1 MRTRTPALAGLA
13 LALLAAAAAAQ
24 PAALE
29 FQAFASAAGRYKGI
43 FPGAVKTET
52 TEVKTPAGPR
62 ILTFDSVT
70 LANDVRL
77 MVTYVDPPDDVAKLP
92 PGPRL
97 DKVRD
102 AAKGSDGKV
111 VLDKEITV
119 GAEKYPG
126 RDVLIEKPLY
136 AVRNRVVIAGP
147 RMYQVLVQGPKEFVT
162 GRDAD
167 RFVEAFEVTK

>member
-1 MRTRTPALAGLA
+1 MRTRTLPFAILAA
-13 LALLAAAAAAQ
+13 ALLAVAAQ

-29 FQAFASAAGRYKGI
+29 FQAFASAAGRYKII

-52 TEVKTPAGPR
+52 AEVKTPAGPR
-62 ILTFDSVT
+62 TLTFDSVT
-70 LANDVRL
+70 LDNDVRL
-77 MVTYVDPPDDVAKLP
+77 MVTYIDPPDDVAKLP
-92 PGPRL
+92 AGPRL

-111 VLDKEITV
+111 VLDKEIVV
-119 GAEKYPG
+119 GAEKHPG

-136 AVRNRVVIAGP
+136 AVRNRIVVAGP
-147 RMYQVLVQGPKEFVT
+147 RLYQVLVQGPKEFVT

-167 RFVEAFEVTK
+167 RFLDAFEVTK

>member
-1 MRTRTPALAGLA
+1 MRTRTLPLAVLG
-13 LALLAAAAAAQ
+13 LALLAVAAQ

-29 FQAFASAAGRYKGI
+29 FLPFASSAGRYKGI

-52 TEVKTPAGPR
+52 TELRTPAGPR
-62 ILTFDSVT
+62 TLTFDSVT
-70 LANDVRL
+70 LANDVRF
-77 MVTYVDPPDDVAKLP
+77 MVTYVDPPEDVSKQP

-102 AAKGSDGKV
+102 ASKGADGKV
-111 VLDKEITV
+111 LLDKEVAV
-119 GAEKYPG
+119 GPEKHPG

-147 RMYQVLVQGPKEFVT
+147 RLYQVLVQGPKEFVT
-162 GRDAD
+162 SRDAE
-167 RFVEAFEVTK
+167 RFLDAFEVTK

>member
-1 MRTRTPALAGLA
+1 MRTRTLPLAA
-13 LALLAAAAAAQ
+13 FAFALLALGAQ

-52 TEVKTPAGPR
+52 SEVKTPAGPR
-62 ILTFDSVT
+62 TLTFDSVT
-70 LANDVRL
+70 LANDVRF
-77 MVTYVDPPDDVAKLP
+77 MVTYVDPPEEVAKLP

-102 AAKGSDGKV
+102 ASKGDDGKV
-111 VLDKEITV
+111 VTDKEIVV
-119 GAEKYPG
+119 GAEKHPG

-147 RMYQVLVQGPKEFVT
+147 RVYQVLVQGPKEFVT

-167 RFVEAFEVTK
+167 RFLEAFEVTK

>member
-1 MRTRTPALAGLA
+1 MRTRTLAFLA
-13 LALLAAAAAAQ
+13 LALALPAAQ
-24 PAALE
+24 PPAGVE
-29 FQAFASAAGRYKGI
+29 FFAFASAAGRYKGI

-52 TEVKTPAGPR
+52 AEVKTPAGPR
-62 ILTFDSVT
+62 TLTFDSVT
-70 LANDVRL
+70 LANDVRF
-77 MVTYVDPPDDVAKLP
+77 MVTYIDPPEDVAKQP

-102 AAKGSDGKV
+102 AAKGADGRV
-111 VLDKEITV
+111 VLDKEVAV

-147 RMYQVLVQGPKEFVT
+147 RLYQVLVQGPKEFVT

-167 RFVEAFEVTK
+167 RFLDAFEVTK

>member
-1 MRTRTPALAGLA
+1 MRTRTPALVA
-13 LALLAAAAAAQ
+13 LALLVSAVAAQ
-24 PAALE
+24 PPAGVE
-29 FQAFASAAGRYKGI
+29 FFAFASAAGRYKAI
-43 FPGAVKTET
+43 FPGPVKTET
-52 TEVKTPAGPR
+52 AEVKTPAGPR
-62 ILTFDSVT
+62 TLTFDSVT
-70 LANDVRL
+70 LANDVRF
-77 MVTYVDPPDDVAKLP
+77 MVTYIDPPEDVAKQP

-102 AAKGSDGKV
+102 ASKGADGRV
-111 VLDKEITV
+111 VLDKEVAV

-147 RMYQVLVQGPKEFVT
+147 RLYQVLVQGPKEFVT

-167 RFVEAFEVTK
+167 RFLDAFEVTK

>member
-1 MRTRTPALAGLA
+1 MRSRTPPLAVLG
-13 LALLAAAAAAQ
+13 LALLAVGAQ

-29 FQAFASAAGRYKGI
+29 FASFASTAGRYKII
-43 FPGAVKTET
+43 FPGPVKTET

-62 ILTFDSVT
+62 TLTFDSVT
-70 LANDVRL
+70 LDDDVRF
-77 MVTYVDPPDDVAKLP
+77 MVTYVDPPDDVAKQP

-111 VLDKEITV
+111 VLDKEVAV
-119 GAEKYPG
+119 GAEKHPG

-147 RMYQVLVQGPKEFVT
+147 RLYQVLVQGPKEFVT

-167 RFVEAFEVTK
+167 RFLEAFEVTK

>member
-1 MRTRTPALAGLA
+1 MPTRMFALAA
-13 LALLAAAAAAQ
+13 ALLAVAAQ
-24 PAALE
+24 QPALE
-29 FQAFASAAGRYKGI
+29 FQAFASAAGRYKII

-52 TEVKTPAGPR
+52 TEVKTPTGPR
-62 ILTFDSVT
+62 TLTFDSVT
-70 LANDVRL
+70 LQNDVRF
-77 MVTYVDPPDDVAKLP
+77 MVTYVDPPDEVAKLP
-92 PGPRL
+92 AGPRL

-102 AAKGSDGKV
+102 AAKGDYGKV
-111 VLDKEITV
+111 VTDKEIVV

-147 RMYQVLVQGPKEFVT
+147 RLYQVLVQGPKEFVT

-167 RFVEAFEVTK
+167 RFLDAFEVTK

>member
-1 MRTRTPALAGLA
+1 MRTRTLPLAILA
-13 LALLAAAAAAQ
+13 SALLALAAQ
-24 PAALE
+24 PAVLE
-29 FQAFASAAGRYKGI
+29 FRAFASAAVRYKAI

-52 TEVKTPAGPR
+52 SEVKTPAGPR
-62 ILTFDSVT
+62 PLTFDSVT
-70 LANDVRL
+70 LANDVRF

-92 PGPRL
+92 AGPRL

-102 AAKGSDGKV
+102 ASKGSDGKV
-111 VLDKEITV
+111 VLDKEIVV
-119 GAEKYPG
+119 GAEKHPG

-147 RMYQVLVQGPKEFVT
+147 RVYQVLVQGPKEFVT

-167 RFVEAFEVTK
+167 RFLEAFEVTK